1 MLDRLNAID
10 GVKCNVPQGA
20 FYVFPDFSAYY
31 GKSDGNTMIKGS
43 TDLCM
48 YLIEKGHVATVP
60 GVAFGED
67 KCIRISFANSDEN
80 LMKAMDRIEKALSEL
95 K

>member
-1 MLDRLNAID
+1 
-10 GVKCNVPQGA
+10 
-20 FYVFPDFSAYY
+20 VFPDFSAYY
-31 GKSDGNTMIKGS
+31 GKSDGDNVIKGS